1 MTSRKATAAL
11 ASSLRT
17 LLLVVVACGMIAPM
31 AWMIVVSFREAPEQY
46 GSLSEMLSAP
56 FSSINY
62 RDAWTSDNFLGYF
75 INSVLVA
82 SVVTAGNVVFCFWA
96 GYAFA
101 RRQFTGRA
109 LLFGTVLGVLAVPQ
123 QVIMIPLYRLI
134 AELGWINTYAALVV
148 PWLVTPF
155 GIFLV
160 RQYVQSM
167 PSEMED
173 AARIDG
179 AGEWYILWR
188 VVAPLCRPVL
198 TVLAVYTFL
207 SNWNSFLFP
216 FLFTN
221 DEAHRTL
228 PVGLAFY
235 LGKQSIDWGH
245 LMAGASIAA
254 APILVMFM
262 VFQKRIIEGL
272 TAGALKE

>member
-1 MTSRKATAAL
+1 MRRLSTILIYTILSIFA
-11 ASSLRT
+11 
-17 LLLVVVACGMIAPM
+17 VGMIAPM
-31 AWMIVVSFREAPEQY
+31 AWMLLVSFRESPEQY
-46 GSLSEMLSAP
+46 ASLSEILQAP
-56 FSSINY
+56 TTSGNFT
-62 RDAWTSDNFLGYF
+62 DAWASDNFLGYF
-75 INSVLVA
+75 VNSLITA
-82 SVVTAGNVVFCFWA
+82 SAVTLGNVVFCFGA

-101 RRQFTGRA
+101 RRRFWASG
-109 LLFGTVLGVLAVPQ
+109 LLFGAVLAVMAVPQ

-134 AELGWINTYAALVV
+134 ASLGWINTYAALIV

-160 RQYVQSM
+160 RQYVAAM

-179 AGEWYILWR
+179 AGEWYILFR

-207 SNWNSFLFP
+207 SNWNAFLFP

-221 DEAHRTL
+221 DELHRTL

-245 LMAGASIAA
+245 LMAGASISA
-254 APILVMFM
+254 APILLLFIM
-262 VFQKRIIEGL
+262 FQKRIIEGL

>member
-1 MTSRKATAAL
+1 MSTRR
-11 ASSLRT
+11 SSFGR
-17 LLLVVVACGMIAPM
+17 VVVMILLSIVAMGMIAPM
-31 AWMIVVSFREAPEQY
+31 AWMVLVSLRESPEQHATL
-46 GSLSEMLSAP
+46 GHMLRAP
-56 FSSINY
+56 TSMVNY
-62 RDAWTSDNFLGYF
+62 ADAWTSDNFFGYF
-75 INSVLVA
+75 VNSLLV
-82 SVVTAGNVVFCFWA
+82 SSIVTAGNVVFCLWA

-101 RRQFTGRA
+101 RRRFTGKG
-109 LLFGTVLGVLAVPQ
+109 LLFASILGVLAVPQ
-123 QVIMIPLYRLI
+123 QVIMIPLYRLV
-134 AELGWINTYAALVV
+134 AGLGWINTYAALIV

-160 RQYVQSM
+160 RQYIQSM
-167 PSEMED
+167 PAEMED

-179 AGEWYILWR
+179 AGEWHILWR
-188 VVAPLCRPVL
+188 IVAPLCRPVL
-198 TVLAVYTFL
+198 TVLAIYTFL

-254 APILVMFM
+254 VPILLLFVMF
-262 VFQKRIIEGL
+262 QRRIIEGL

>member
-1 MTSRKATAAL
+1 MTPR
-11 ASSLRT
+11 ASIASGFRT
-17 LLLVVVACGMIAPM
+17 LILLTVAAGMIAPM
-31 AWMIVVSFREAPEQY
+31 AWMVVVSLREAPEQY
-46 GSLSEMLSAP
+46 ASLGEMLSAP
-56 FSSINY
+56 SSAVNY
-62 RDAWTSDNFLGYF
+62 RDAWTTDNFLGYF
-75 INSVLVA
+75 VNSVLVA
-82 SVVTAGNVVFCFWA
+82 AIVTAGNLVFCFWA

-101 RRQFTGRA
+101 RRRFACRG
-109 LLFGTVLGVLAVPQ
+109 LLFAAVLGVMAVPQ

-134 AELGWINTYAALVV
+134 AELGWINSYAALIV

-254 APILVMFM
+254 APILLLFM
-262 VFQKRIIEGL
+262 LFQRRIIEGL

>member
-1 MTSRKATAAL
+1 MTRRGIKLTGALSTALLTIVAL
-11 ASSLRT
+11 
-17 LLLVVVACGMIAPM
+17 GMVAPM
-31 AWMIVVSFREAPEQY
+31 AWMILVSLRSSPEQY
-46 GSLSEMLSAP
+46 TSLGQMIAAP
-56 FSSINY
+56 TVTDNY
-62 RDAWTSDNFLGYF
+62 VDAWTSDNFLGYF
-75 INSVLVA
+75 INSLLVA
-82 SVVTAGNVVFCFWA
+82 SLVTAGNVIFCLWS

-101 RRQFTGRA
+101 RRRFAGKG
-109 LLFGTVLGVLAVPQ
+109 LLFASILGVLAVPQ
-123 QVIMIPLYRLI
+123 QVIMIPLYRLM
-134 AELGWINTYAALVV
+134 ANFDWINTYAALIV

-160 RQYVQSM
+160 RQYIESM

-179 AGEWYILWR
+179 AGEWYILSR
-188 VVAPLCRPVL
+188 IVAPLCRPVL
-198 TVLAVYTFL
+198 TVLAIYTFL

-254 APILVMFM
+254 APIIVLFVA
-262 VFQKRIIEGL
+262 FQRRIIEGL